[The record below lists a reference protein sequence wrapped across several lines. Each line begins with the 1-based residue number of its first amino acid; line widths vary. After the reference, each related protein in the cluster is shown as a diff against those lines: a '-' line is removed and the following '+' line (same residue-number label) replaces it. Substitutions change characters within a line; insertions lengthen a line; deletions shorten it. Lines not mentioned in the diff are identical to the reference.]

1 MKRHAILI
9 YVAAVLTM
17 FVNFLPAN
25 AQKKQTQDALY
36 IYRNDG
42 GFHGFFYGEID
53 RFEYSKVDTLGVEH
67 DDFVV
72 QEIYARDTVYRIPIN
87 AIDSIG
93 FVTPENVYK
102 KDVAYKDE
110 SELWNYVI
118 KSDTLYTFTLA
129 PNTPE
134 ALIPKVGDK
143 IAKIEETP
151 NLPYGIYGLVKSIT
165 SDTDGITVVCE
176 GTLVCELFDQYT
188 AKVYAIPESMKE
200 EVNARRR
207 IVGLQT
213 VPITYTK
220 ELKPIH
226 HDWDLTRFCR
236 WINTINGNIEI
247 SDGLKLT
254 AELNGRGRIMWADTT
269 KVETWAFYMTSLDQ
283 GDMIEIHN
291 KRYERKKS
299 LLDVDG
305 QLTLGLDVSIYE
317 TPPVPIPH
325 TPFFIKAGV
334 GLTYNISGKVRLYN
348 LRYTNSETKEDFVYR
363 NRYNF
368 TVANTTL
375 LGSAL
380 TLLNGEEYLLMNTI
394 PVIKN
399 QIKKDT
405 LAFKGEF
412 TGGIFGTVSV
422 FWPMNQIID
431 VTGRVD
437 LGAKINGSI
446 TWAGESTYKLPNVLD
461 SWDTGIYNVLNAD
474 VAFQITPYASA
485 RLDFTIGG
493 KKESHKWKPE
503 GRFGHTW
510 QSDPLEADALEIG
523 LVPKF
528 SNLKLVFDEKANK
541 CIASADIDRKILFD
555 LPVGFALYTKDK
567 MLYGAKYYP
576 KKYGNWGKPTFTN
589 YTIEFPGVDTNQ
601 TIWLFPTVEFMFCD
615 LLASPYKAF
624 EYKFSMKLTPEE
636 LSFKA
641 AGGTQSVTIEHNGNA
656 SKFNVG
662 VSTTDEDK
670 DWCTVKLSDN
680 KITVKAA
687 KNKKMKERYATI
699 TVTYGEGANMVVK
712 EIKVTQEAAEE
723 EDIPAANNANDL
735 WYTFRHS
742 SAQDASYYVLM
753 TFGKDGS
760 YEWNYYTPKG
770 LSSWERGTY
779 EVISSKPNS
788 TVEVTYNSY
797 VPETI
802 EVGKWINKTGV
813 GWFGKKEKWTN
824 ANYYRLKITYVTAS
838 NVQKTKEIEV
848 YANSS
853 NKVLGYEFYED
864 TKIPR
869 IWYEECVWWD
879 TDNLISLLFN
889 GQ

>member
-1 MKRHAILI
+1 MKRHTILI

-17 FVNFLPAN
+17 CVNLLPAN

-93 FVTPENVYK
+93 FVTPENIYK
-102 KDVAYKDE
+102 EDVAVTTE
-110 SELWNYVI
+110 SDLWNYVI
-118 KSDTLYTFTLA
+118 KSDTLYSFTLA
-129 PNTPE
+129 SNTP
-134 ALIPKVGDK
+134 AAIIPKVGDK
-143 IAKIEETP
+143 VAKTEYTP
-151 NLPYGIYGLVKSIT
+151 NLEYGIYGIVESVETK
-165 SDTDGITVVCE
+165 TDGIEVTCVPAPVSD
-176 GTLVCELFDQYT
+176 LFDRYT
-188 AKVYAIPESMKE
+188 TKIAIVQDDE
-200 EVNARRR
+200 NIAQARRR
-207 IVGLQT
+207 DILVE
-213 VPITYTK
+213 K
-220 ELKPIH
+220 
-226 HDWDLTRFCR
+226 DWNWKGVHIKDFPFEKVLNLWKRTPDVLSLGYKD
-236 WINTINGNIEI
+236 TSASYQG
-247 SDGLKLT
+247 DGKLT
-254 AELNGRGRIMWADTT
+254 LEITPKTHLYLFFSSSFWT
-269 KVETWAFYMTSLDQ
+269 
-283 GDMIEIHN
+283 GDMLDIQFGSQLETNFELSLEGKITLQQDLAMPEI
-291 KRYERKKS
+291 KLP
-299 LLDVDG
+299 LLE
-305 QLTLGLDVSIYE
+305 S
-317 TPPVPIPH
+317 
-325 TPFFIKAGV
+325 PFIFHA
-334 GLTYNISGKVRLYN
+334 KV
-348 LRYTNSETKEDFVYR
+348 
-363 NRYNF
+363 
-368 TVANTTL
+368 
-375 LGSAL
+375 
-380 TLLNGEEYLLMNTI
+380 
-394 PVIKN
+394 
-399 QIKKDT
+399 
-405 LAFKGEF
+405 
-412 TGGIFGTVSV
+412 GIFGSLAGTLDLKLKEYDKTRVIFQQRYKNPYTLKSSLWGLASQALLTDPDASFNVSGNLIHLDRKSGLAV
-422 FWPMNQIID
+422 TAKLEAQAGFFLNLGICLVDPDLAD
-431 VTGRVD
+431 VGMRFEGGKRFRAETSFSVLD
-437 LGAKINGSI
+437 KDIPTELGSRATFQYDELNKDDAINCTNFVTWTAYGSI
-446 TWAGESTYKLPNVLD
+446 GEKIRNNEGKVTNWKWGKGISFTPVDKELGEPWKWGVVPEFPNV
-461 SWDTGIYNVLNAD
+461 
-474 VAFQITPYASA
+474 
-485 RLDFTIGG
+485 
-493 KKESHKWKPE
+493 
-503 GRFGHTW
+503 
-510 QSDPLEADALEIG
+510 
-523 LVPKF
+523 
-528 SNLKLVFDEKANK
+528 NLKYDDKTKTATAYATITRSLANEV
-541 CIASADIDRKILFD
+541 
-555 LPVGFALYTKDK
+555 PVGFALYNTETNKIIGSPK
-567 MLYGAKYYP
+567 WYE
-576 KKYGNWGKPTFTN
+576 KKYKTTDKTPNFSI
-589 YTIEFPGVDTNQ
+589 YSIEFPNIEAGQ
-601 TIWLFPTVEFMFCD
+601 KLRAYPTVEFWERKM
-615 LLASPYKAF
+615 LASPYKDI
-624 EYKFSMKLTPEE
+624 ENKFSMKLTPEE

-656 SKFNVG
+656 SKFNIG
-662 VSTTDEDK
+662 VSTTDEEK
-670 DWCTVKLSDN
+670 DWCTAKLSDN

-687 KNKKMKERYATI
+687 KNKKMKDRYATI

-879 TDNLISLLFN
+879 TDNLISLIFN